1 LKILAIAPFLCTPN
15 AASGGSTQTRA
26 QFERLRNHHEVSLVA
41 LSDHADPGTLQSDI
55 DELGEVL
62 SHVQAIPNRPT
73 LKARW
78 IGRLAIAFGWPS
90 APFSYRSAA
99 MSDAIQAEIR
109 RFQPDVALIQFPEM
123 AQYVD
128 VLGSLPAVM
137 DVQDAYS
144 ISKFRRVATAS
155 GWLRRIFALLQWL
168 AWVRYERHYYARFQ
182 VTLAATQQ
190 DRYGLL
196 IFDPDLNVTTQP
208 RMLKAPSS
216 ERAPETPDTIG
227 FVASFSHAPNIQAI
241 LHFAE
246 DILPLI
252 RSRSPQV
259 RFLVA
264 GRNPPQDL
272 VDSYA
277 GKVEFVGFVEDI
289 YAFNQSC
296 AVIVAPL
303 KSGGGVKL
311 KTIEAL
317 IAGAGV
323 VSTPIGAE
331 EIGAEDGVHLFI
343 RSSAEGF
350 AEAVQTLLSDATL
363 RRRMQDAAR
372 LFAAERFIGGDR
384 DPPLEAA
391 LASAVA
397 GERRR
402 SPR

>member
-1 LKILAIAPFLCTPN
+1 MKILAIAPFLCTPN

-41 LSDHADPGTLQSDI
+41 LSDQADPGTLQSDI

-137 DVQDAYS
+137 DVQDVYS

-155 GWLRRIFALLQWL
+155 GWLSRIFALLQWL
-168 AWVRYERHYYARFQ
+168 AWVRYERHYYARYQ
-182 VTLAATQQ
+182 VVLTLTQQ
-190 DRYGLL
+190 DVYGLR
-196 IFDPDLNVTTQP
+196 IFDPDLCVTSMAP
-208 RMLKAPSS
+208 KLKPPGS
-216 ERAPETPDTIG
+216 ERTSETPGAVG
-227 FVASFSHAPNIQAI
+227 FVASFSHAPNIEAI
-241 LHFAE
+241 AYFAD

-252 RSRSPQV
+252 QAKFPGI

-264 GRNPPQDL
+264 GRNPPHEL
-272 VDSYA
+272 VDRYA
-277 GKVEFVGFVEDI
+277 GRVEFIGFVEDI

-350 AEAVQTLLSDATL
+350 AEAVQTLLSDAAL